1 MYTLELDVKLQLI
14 PAAEGG
20 APVCLTRTLKLPF
33 PAHEG
38 LVLFAKGMD
47 NCPKPVGLP
56 LSEVVWD
63 MDREV
68 FLAETHVHDYVPIG
82 LFAVTY
88 QEWIDRGWTPG
99 SCHDPYPS
107 SVTRPPAARY
117 RRKHP
122 AERMDLG
129 ELEEMQ
135 RVPAGDRPDW
145 YMDEFRAVVRFLL
158 ESGSEHSAYAMDRT
172 RTLREYRDLP
182 AWGNPEPLQ
191 AEWNQ
196 AWEAFAKLSP
206 AKRKRWEA
214 KVRRFPKLFAT
225 AH

>member
-1 MYTLELDVKLQLI
+1 MYTLELDLKLGLI
-14 PAAEGG
+14 PMVRDG
-20 APVCLTRTLKLPF
+20 APVCLTRSLTLPF

-47 NCPKPVGLP
+47 NCPKPLGLH

-68 FLAETHVHDYVPIG
+68 FLAESHVQEDVPIG
-82 LFAVTY
+82 LIAVTF

-107 SVTRPPAARY
+107 LVTRPPAARY

-122 AERMDLG
+122 SERMDFE
-129 ELEEMQ
+129 ELEDMQ
-135 RVPAGDRPDW
+135 QTPAKGRPEW
-145 YMDEFRAVVRFLL
+145 YMDEFRGVIRYLL
-158 ESGSEHSAYAMDRT
+158 ERGSEHTAFAMDRT
-172 RTLREYRDLP
+172 RMLREHQEQRSWEKPDPLDVEWRQAFDALGELLP
-182 AWGNPEPLQ
+182 LERKK
-191 AEWNQ
+191 
-196 AWEAFAKLSP
+196 WES
-206 AKRKRWEA
+206 R
-214 KVRRFPKLFAT
+214 VRRFPNLFAP